1 MNKKRMNKKEVLKII
16 REDLGCGNE
25 EAEDIFQRAVESGK
39 LKWHPTT
46 IRVNWRR
53 LFSYVI
59 SLLKTLVIKL
69 IVNSRT
75 MYLSVLVLLIWV
87 IRIYL

>member
-1 MNKKRMNKKEVLKII
+1 MNKKEVLKII

-25 EAEDIFQRAVESGK
+25 EAEDIFQREVESGK
-39 LKWHPTT
+39 LKWHSTT

-53 LFSYVI
+53 LFLYVI

-75 MYLSVLVLLIWV
+75 MYLSVLVLLIWL
-87 IRIYL
+87 ISIYI